1 MKKVLVIAGPTATG
15 KTRLSLMLAKQY
27 DGEIISGDSQ
37 QVYRGLDIG
46 TAKIKSDEMEGIPHH
61 GIDLIDYWEPYS
73 VKDFQIMA
81 RAAIEDI
88 SSRGKLPILVGG
100 TGFYLKAVLYDYEFE
115 EETEAKPD
123 YSDQSDETLYAR
135 LVTLDPVSAAKIHL
149 NNRKRVERALTIAL
163 QGELKSVI
171 EDRQSHQPLYDD
183 FMMVL
188 TWPKDEL
195 DRRITQRVD
204 QMFAQ
209 GLKDEVL
216 DKYKD
221 PISWTYQSF
230 QAIGY
235 KEWLPYL
242 KGEATEEAVKERI
255 VIATRQFAKRQMT
268 WFRHQ
273 FPSRFV
279 DLSDPNDEITCL
291 KEIQAW
297 IKEAK

>member
-1 MKKVLVIAGPTATG
+1 MMKVLVIAGPTATG
-15 KTRLSLMLAKQY
+15 KTRLSLKLAKQY
-27 DGEIISGDSQ
+27 NGEIISGDSQ

-46 TAKIKSDEMEGIPHH
+46 TAKITIEEMEGIPHH
-61 GIDLIDYWEPYS
+61 GIDLIDYSESYN
-73 VKDFQIMA
+73 VKDFQTMA

-88 SSRGKLPILVGG
+88 SARGKLPILVGG
-100 TGFYLKAVLYDYEFE
+100 TGFYLKAVLYDYVFE
-115 EETEAKPD
+115 EESEETPD
-123 YSDQSDETLYAR
+123 YSDQTDDQLYAT
-135 LVTLDPVSAAKIHL
+135 LSTLDPVSAAKIHP
-149 NNRKRVERALTIAL
+149 NNRKRVERALTIAH

-171 EDRQSHQPLYDD
+171 EDRQTQQPLYDV

-195 DRRITQRVD
+195 DQRIAQRVD
-204 QMFAQ
+204 RMFIE

-221 PISWTYQSF
+221 PLSWTYQSF

-242 KGEATEEAVKERI
+242 KGEATEASVKERI

-273 FPSRFV
+273 LPSRFV
-279 DLSDPNDEITCL
+279 DLSEPEDEVTCL
-291 KEIQAW
+291 EEIRNW
-297 IKEAK
+297 IMEAK